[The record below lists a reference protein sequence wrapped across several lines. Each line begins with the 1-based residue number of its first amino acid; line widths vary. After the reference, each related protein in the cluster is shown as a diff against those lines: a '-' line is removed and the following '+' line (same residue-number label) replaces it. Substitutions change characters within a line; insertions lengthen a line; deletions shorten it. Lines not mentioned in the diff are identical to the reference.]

1 MQRPKINNI
10 RKLHIQKQPLL
21 AGGCFFGE
29 KGLASRCLVAIL
41 RSSVCGL
48 CVCSPPGL
56 WCNKKSPTL
65 GEQSSPLWW
74 SCRVLPPGP
83 LGTLVFVYEHR
94 FVYVFDNAR
103 PIRNKPKIQPIV
115 ARYMSSPR
123 AAATR
128 RASNIAMT
136 LQGALLPCTS

>member
-21 AGGCFFGE
+21 AGGCFFVR
-29 KGLASRCLVAIL
+29 GLGQQMDRGDTSQRCLWFV
-41 RSSVCGL
+41 RMQ
-48 CVCSPPGL
+48 PPGL
-56 WCNKKSPTL
+56 WRNKKSPTP
-65 GEQSSPLWW
+65 GEQSSPIWW

-83 LGTLVFVYEHR
+83 LGALVFVYECR

-136 LQGALLPCTS
+136 LRDALLPCTS

>member
-21 AGGCFFGE
+21 AGGCFLVRELG
-29 KGLASRCLVAIL
+29 SRAALGDTSQQCLWFVRMWL
-41 RSSVCGL
+41 TRFL
-48 CVCSPPGL
+48 H
-56 WCNKKSPTL
+56 NKKSPTL
-65 GEQSSPLWW
+65 GEQSSSLWW

-83 LGTLVFVYEHR
+83 LGALVFVYERR
-94 FVYVFDNAR
+94 FVCLFDNAR

-136 LQGALLPCTS
+136 LRDALLPCTS

>member
-1 MQRPKINNI
+1 MQHTCHN
-10 RKLHIQKQPLL
+10 
-21 AGGCFFGE
+21 
-29 KGLASRCLVAIL
+29 V
-41 RSSVCGL
+41 
-48 CVCSPPGL
+48 
-56 WCNKKSPTL
+56 NKKSPTP
-65 GEQSSPLWW
+65 GEQSFPIWW

-83 LGTLVFVYEHR
+83 LGALVFVYEHR
-94 FVYVFDNAR
+94 FVCVFDNAR

-136 LQGALLPCTS
+136 LRDALLPCTS